1 MSRSVIRETDF
12 TDPACEKSDCRSPS
26 PVEYDRLPT
35 YSLLLPCMLT
45 YPDLVGLS
53 VGRVPRLLGE
63 PIRRRNA
70 I

>member
-1 MSRSVIRETDF
+1 
-12 TDPACEKSDCRSPS
+12 
-26 PVEYDRLPT
+26 LPT